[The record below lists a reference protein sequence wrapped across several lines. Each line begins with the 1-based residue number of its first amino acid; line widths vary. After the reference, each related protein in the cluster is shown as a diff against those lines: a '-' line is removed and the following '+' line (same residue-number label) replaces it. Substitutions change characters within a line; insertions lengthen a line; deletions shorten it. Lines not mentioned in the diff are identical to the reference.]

1 MGYSSDI
8 LWHQTTKTGFKE
20 ILKSKMFKC
29 AYSLE
34 SINWKS
40 SNKTFA
46 IPMIS
51 FCNIALSD
59 LAEYLGK
66 YGDYTIGMR
75 KLWKYASKTS
85 LVWYRDRNSLSLHP
99 VMDYLH
105 SLKSFPSPDM
115 QKETETLLWTQI
127 SHTKNFE
134 GPLKRRKIKCYRF
147 FDEYEFRFVP
157 DIDNL
162 ETEKIS
168 PILSKT
174 EYEKYKKDNKSSVI
188 DSSNLALGF
197 CLNDIEYILV
207 KDKGQLGYVN
217 SLLKKY
223 FTDEV
228 IEKQRKPIILTNDE
242 VRRSI
247 IGIGHHKYE

>member
-8 LWHQTTKTGFKE
+8 LWHQTTKTGFKK
-20 ILKSKMFKC
+20 ILESKMFKC

-34 SINWKS
+34 SINWKTQ
-40 SNKTFA
+40 NMTFA

-51 FCNIALSD
+51 FCNLAISD
-59 LAEYLGK
+59 LDEYLGK
-66 YGDYTIGMR
+66 YGIYIIGMR
-75 KLWKYASKTS
+75 KSWKYASKTS
-85 LVWYRDRNSLSLHP
+85 LVWYRDKNSHSLHP

-105 SLKSFPSPDM
+105 NLKTFPSPCI
-115 QKETETLLWTQI
+115 QKEIETLLWTQI

-134 GPLKRRKIKCYRF
+134 GSLKRRGIKCYRF
-147 FDEYEFRFVP
+147 FDEFEFRFVP
-157 DIDNL
+157 SIDNL
-162 ETEKIS
+162 KAEKIKS
-168 PILSKT
+168 ILSEK

-188 DSSNLALGF
+188 NSPNLSLGF
-197 CLNDIEYILV
+197 CLDDIEYILV

-223 FTDEV
+223 FTGEI
-228 IEKQRKPIILTNDE
+228 IENRRKPIILTYDE